1 MSLLETPAAA
11 RDDGAR
17 MTGPLQPGTVLQG
30 KYRVEHVLGEGG
42 MGIVVAAIHLGL
54 DQRVALKILRPE
66 LRKMPEVVERFQ
78 REARAASKIEG
89 AHVAKVLDVGVL
101 DDGTPFMVMEHLE
114 GNDLSSVRRSGRP
127 VSPALAAGY
136 LIEACEAI
144 AEAHGLGII
153 HRDIKPANLFLA
165 KKRSGKMEIK
175 VLDFGISK
183 IGGPGEPDSGL
194 TGTAV
199 AMGSAEYMSP
209 EQMLSARDVDLRA
222 DIWSLGACL
231 YELCTARG
239 PFAGASLG
247 DTCAQVI
254 HGAPLPPRTFAPQIP
269 PGLEAIILHCLD
281 KDRTK
286 RFGSAE
292 ELAAAL
298 LPFVAR
304 PPEEVPAPR
313 FSQPSLPSIPV
324 ASRFSASSLPQM
336 APAAPTPSAERTS
349 PRFPVAPRSS
359 PITLPVLAGMM
370 VVAVMIVSIAFALG
384 RTHRVQVPP
393 AASAAPT
400 ARPSAP
406 ASASARPRN
415 PLYPPSPGR

>member
-1 MSLLETPAAA
+1 MAPAMA
-11 RDDGAR
+11 
-17 MTGPLQPGTVLQG
+17 GPLQPGTVLQD

-66 LRKMPEVVERFQ
+66 LRRMPEVVERFQ

-89 AHVAKVLDVGVL
+89 AHVAKVLDVGAL

-114 GNDLSSVRRSGRP
+114 GNDLSAVRRNGRP
-127 VSPALAAGY
+127 LPPALVASY

-144 AEAHGLGII
+144 GEAHGLGII

-165 KKRSGKMEIK
+165 RKRSGKTEIK

-183 IGGPGEPDSGL
+183 LGGPGEPDAGL
-194 TGTAV
+194 TGSAV

-222 DIWSLGACL
+222 DIWSIGVCL

-239 PFAGASLG
+239 PFSGASLG

-254 HGAPLPPRTFAPQIP
+254 HGTPAPPRNFAPQMP
-269 PGLEAIILHCLD
+269 PAFEAIILRCLD

-286 RFGSAE
+286 RFASAAD
-292 ELAAAL
+292 LAAAL
-298 LPFVAR
+298 MPFTAR
-304 PPEEVPAPR
+304 PAEEHVVPPARYSRPSQPSQPAIAAPR
-313 FSQPSLPSIPV
+313 FSQPSVPV
-324 ASRFSASSLPQM
+324 M
-336 APAAPTPSAERTS
+336 APAAPTPSTEHTL
-349 PRFPVAPRSS
+349 PRFAPPPPRSAA
-359 PITLPVLAGMM
+359 ITPLVLAGLM
-370 VVAVMIVSIAFALG
+370 VIAVMIIGIAFALG
-384 RTHRVQVPP
+384 RSHEVPAVP
-393 AASAAPT
+393 SATPI
-400 ARPSAP
+400 ARPT
-406 ASASARPRN
+406 ASASASNRPRN

>member
-1 MSLLETPAAA
+1 
-11 RDDGAR
+11 

-30 KYRVEHVLGEGG
+30 KYRVEHLLGEGG

-66 LRKMPEVVERFQ
+66 LRRMPEVVERFQ

-89 AHVAKVLDVGVL
+89 AHVAKVLDVGAL

-114 GNDLSSVRRSGRP
+114 GSDLSSVRRNGRP
-127 VSPALAAGY
+127 LPPALAAGY
-136 LIEACEAI
+136 LIEACQAI

-165 KKRSGKMEIK
+165 KKRSGKTEIK

-183 IGGPGEPDSGL
+183 LGGPGEPDSGL

-239 PFAGASLG
+239 PFHGASLG
-247 DTCAQVI
+247 DTCAKVI
-254 HGAPLPPRTFAPQIP
+254 HGAPAPPRSLAPQIP
-269 PGLEAIILHCLD
+269 PALEAIILRCLE

-286 RFGSAE
+286 RFAGAA

-298 LPFVAR
+298 LPLANR
-304 PPEEVPAPR
+304 PVEEAAAPR
-313 FSQPSLPSIPV
+313 FSQPSLPNAPP
-324 ASRFSASSLPQM
+324 APRFAQPSTPM
-336 APAAPTPSAERTS
+336 HAPAAPTPSAERTL
-349 PRFPVAPRSS
+349 PRLPLAARAPV
-359 PITLPVLAGMM
+359 ITTPVLAGMM
-370 VVAVMIVSIAFALG
+370 IIALMIIGIAFALG
-384 RTHRVQVPP
+384 RSHE
-393 AASAAPT
+393 AP
-400 ARPSAP
+400 AP
-406 ASASARPRN
+406 ASASAAPSAPSARPSAAASASNRPRN

>member
-1 MSLLETPAAA
+1 MRRLETPAAA
-11 RDDGAR
+11 RDHGAR

-66 LRKMPEVVERFQ
+66 LRRMPEVVERFQ

-114 GNDLSSVRRSGRP
+114 GNDLSSVRRNGRP
-127 VSPALAAGY
+127 LPPALAASY

-144 AEAHGLGII
+144 VEAHGLGII

-165 KKRSGKMEIK
+165 KKRSGKTEIK

-183 IGGPGEPDSGL
+183 LGGPGEPDSGL
-194 TGTAV
+194 TGTDV

-222 DIWSLGACL
+222 DIWSLGVCL

-239 PFAGASLG
+239 PFSGASLG
-247 DTCAQVI
+247 DTCAKVI
-254 HGAPLPPRTFAPQIP
+254 HGAPPPPRSVAPQIP
-269 PGLEAIILHCLD
+269 PAMEAIILRCLD

-286 RFGSAE
+286 RFATGEYGYMPMSCDPKAK
-292 ELAAAL
+292 
-298 LPFVAR
+298 
-304 PPEEVPAPR
+304 PR
-313 FSQPSLPSIPV
+313 FNGSMSWEFR
-324 ASRFSASSLPQM
+324 SRC
-336 APAAPTPSAERTS
+336 
-349 PRFPVAPRSS
+349 
-359 PITLPVLAGMM
+359 
-370 VVAVMIVSIAFALG
+370 
-384 RTHRVQVPP
+384 
-393 AASAAPT
+393 
-400 ARPSAP
+400 
-406 ASASARPRN
+406 
-415 PLYPPSPGR
+415 

>member
-1 MSLLETPAAA
+1 
-11 RDDGAR
+11 
-17 MTGPLQPGTVLQG
+17 
-30 KYRVEHVLGEGG
+30 

-66 LRKMPEVVERFQ
+66 LRRMPEVVERFQ

-89 AHVAKVLDVGVL
+89 AHVAKVLDVGAL

-114 GNDLSSVRRSGRP
+114 GSDLSSVRRNGRP
-127 VSPALAAGY
+127 VPPALAASY

-144 AEAHGLGII
+144 EEAHGLGII

-165 KKRSGKMEIK
+165 RKRSGKMEVK

-183 IGGPGEPDSGL
+183 LGGPGEPDSGL

-239 PFAGASLG
+239 PFVGASLG
-247 DTCAQVI
+247 DTCAKVI
-254 HGAPLPPRTFAPQIP
+254 HGAPAPPRSVAPQIP
-269 PGLEAIILHCLD
+269 PGLEAIILRCLD

-286 RFGSAE
+286 RFGSAA

-298 LPFVAR
+298 APFATR
-304 PPEEVPAPR
+304 AADEVPAARYSQPSQPSLQNAPAAPR
-313 FSQPSLPSIPV
+313 FSAPSLPV
-324 ASRFSASSLPQM
+324 V
-336 APAAPTPSAERTS
+336 APAAPTPSAERTT
-349 PRFPVAPRSS
+349 PRFPVAATSS
-359 PITLPVLAGMM
+359 PITLPVLAGMIL
-370 VVAVMIVSIAFALG
+370 VAVMIVGIAFALG
-384 RTHRVQVPP
+384 RSHEVPAP
-393 AASAAPT
+393 PVASATPP
-400 ARPSAP
+400 ARPSAT
-406 ASASARPRN
+406 ASASSSNRPRN

>member
-1 MSLLETPAAA
+1 
-11 RDDGAR
+11 

-66 LRKMPEVVERFQ
+66 LRRMPEVVERFQ

-114 GNDLSSVRRSGRP
+114 GNDLSSVRRNGRP
-127 VSPALAAGY
+127 LPPALAASY

-144 AEAHGLGII
+144 VEAHGLGII

-165 KKRSGKMEIK
+165 KKRSGKTEIK

-183 IGGPGEPDSGL
+183 LGGPSEPDSGL
-194 TGTAV
+194 TGTDV

-222 DIWSLGACL
+222 DIWSLGVCL

-239 PFAGASLG
+239 PFSGASLG
-247 DTCAQVI
+247 DTCAKVI
-254 HGAPLPPRTFAPQIP
+254 HGAPAPPRSVAPQIP
-269 PGLEAIILHCLD
+269 PALEAIILRCLD

-286 RFGSAE
+286 RFASAAD
-292 ELAAAL
+292 LAAAL
-298 LPFVAR
+298 LPLTAR
-304 PPEEVPAPR
+304 PPDEAPRFSQPSSPQLAPAPR
-313 FSQPSLPSIPV
+313 FSQPSLQPPS
-324 ASRFSASSLPQM
+324 
-336 APAAPTPSAERTS
+336 APTPSAAPTLPRLPLGART
-349 PRFPVAPRSS
+349 PT
-359 PITLPVLAGMM
+359 ITPPVLAGMLI
-370 VVAVMIVSIAFALG
+370 VAVMIIGVAFALG
-384 RTHRVQVPP
+384 RSHEAP
-393 AASAAPT
+393 APAVASAS
-400 ARPSAP
+400 PSAHP
-406 ASASARPRN
+406 SASASASNRPRN